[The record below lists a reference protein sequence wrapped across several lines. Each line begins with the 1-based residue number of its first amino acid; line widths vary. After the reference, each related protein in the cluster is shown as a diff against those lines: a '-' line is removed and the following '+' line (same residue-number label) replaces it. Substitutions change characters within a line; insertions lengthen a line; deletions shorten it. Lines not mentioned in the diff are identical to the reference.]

1 MGGGQGKGLV
11 EMDYFRSVT
20 QSVLGTPQPGQQP
33 SGAETVERLIDR
45 VQSST
50 LLEDR
55 RDGCRALKSMSRK
68 YRVLVGAHGMDTLTQ
83 VLEADRSDHEI
94 VNYALETLVH
104 ITSPETYQEELEE
117 NEDPAE
123 DCYSSMVGEQ
133 FTEIF
138 AKRQE
143 NIELLINLLDE
154 FDFKVRYPAVKLLT
168 NLLKN
173 RPKDLQEVILVIPS
187 GVSKL
192 MDLLSDSREVI
203 RNDAL
208 LLLTQLTKHNT
219 NLQKIVAFENGY
231 DHIFAIIKG
240 EGFAD
245 GGVVVED
252 CLILMLNLLRNNPSN
267 QTFFKEGSF
276 IQRLTEFF
284 TLPLDSNDGWSAQ
297 KVTNIHYMLQLVR
310 SLVAPQNPA
319 QAVTSCQ
326 RLMNQCGLLQNLTG
340 LLMASGVPVDILTDT
355 INTASDMIRGNM
367 ANQEFFASMMA
378 PSSPPRPA
386 IVVLLMSMV
395 NAKQPFV
402 LRCAVLYCFQCFLY
416 RNQTGQAQI
425 IQTLLPQT
433 ADANSITAGQLLC
446 SGLFSTDPVSNW
458 FAAVAL
464 SHSLVDNPSQKE
476 NMLRVQLATSVGSP
490 PVSLMQ
496 QCTSIL
502 QAGPKVL
509 TRLGILMLLSTW
521 LAHSPVAVQTFLA
534 IPTAVPHLT
543 THVSANEHDELES
556 VCQGLCA
563 FLLGLC
569 VQFNDGTD
577 TSFSSEA
584 LRQLVADRIG
594 AETFTDKLS
603 NISRTEA
610 YTKAVKSPQLAHKQ
624 PSDLV
629 FDHEFCRLFKSLE
642 VTCVR
647 AVTPQLAGGSSTEV
661 TPVEVIK
668 YKDIIRD
675 QDAEI
680 MLLKERL
687 AGIQKEVGELQAN
700 KEQMSAQVQLL
711 HDENTVLR
719 AQQGISGET
728 TVTKEE
734 SGHLDATTTTTAA
747 TDTTTTTTA
756 TDTATTTTTTT
767 EQQTEQL
774 TLLQQ
779 QLAEM
784 THARDYYYYEMYKK
798 DTELATAQQQLQ
810 HLQQQQQQTNEVQ
823 QQQQPSQQLCGQQQ
837 SSDGGTQVNNHID
850 KQNAVDFFDSF
861 SNPEMENLRKQLEDL
876 QLVLYNKDSE
886 IQQLKEV
893 AAQAPPQSEHNGT
906 TGKETE
912 VSGEHPDAAAQTRL
926 QEECAALKQ
935 RVKDYEIHVKQLQ
948 TQLETAAAAAAAAT
962 AASVAVGPGSG
973 TSAEARCKQL
983 EEDLDTIKREQED
996 LLVLVTD
1003 QDSKMSEYR
1012 RKLRAYGEDVTEDED
1027 EEDEDG
1033 DFAITEN
1040 YDDDLDDIQ

>member
-1 MGGGQGKGLV
+1 
-11 EMDYFRSVT
+11 MDYFRSVT

-33 SGAETVERLIDR
+33 TGAETVERLIDR

-68 YRVLVGAHGMDTLTQ
+68 YRVLVGAHGMDTLAQ
-83 VLEADRSDHEI
+83 VLEVDRSDHEI
-94 VNYALETLVH
+94 VNYAIETLVN
-104 ITSPETYQEELEE
+104 ITSPETFQEELEE
-117 NEDPAE
+117 GEDPSLSS
-123 DCYSSMVGEQ
+123 YSSMVGEQ

-138 AKRQE
+138 TKRQE

-154 FDFKVRYPAVKLLT
+154 FDFKVRYPSVKLLT

-192 MDLLSDSREVI
+192 MDLLSDSREVV

-208 LLLTQLTKHNT
+208 LLLTQLTKSNT

-231 DHIFAIIKG
+231 DHIFEIIRS
-240 EGFAD
+240 EGYAD

-267 QTFFKEGSF
+267 QTFFKEGSY
-276 IQRLTEFF
+276 IQRLSSFF
-284 TLPLDSNDGWSAQ
+284 SLPLDSNEGWSAQ

-326 RLMNQCGLLQNLTG
+326 RVMNQCGLLQTLTA
-340 LLMASGVPVDILTDT
+340 LLMASGVPVDILTAT
-355 INTASDMIRGNM
+355 INTVSDMIRGNIP
-367 ANQEFFASMMA
+367 NQEFFASMMA
-378 PSSPPRPA
+378 PSTPPRPA

-395 NAKQPFV
+395 NDKQPFV

-433 ADANSITAGQLLC
+433 ADANSVTAGQLLC
-446 SGLFSTDPVSNW
+446 SGLFSPDPVSNW

-464 SHSLVDNPSQKE
+464 SHSLVDNPGQKE

-534 IPTAVPHLT
+534 IPSAIPHLT
-543 THVSANEHDELES
+543 THVSHTEQDELES
-556 VCQGLCA
+556 VSQGLCA

-569 VQFNDGTD
+569 VQFNDGSG
-577 TSFSSEA
+577 TSFSGES
-584 LRQLVADRIG
+584 LRQLVTDRIG
-594 AETFTDKLS
+594 VENFSDKLS
-603 NISRTEA
+603 NILRTEA
-610 YTKAVKSPQLAHKQ
+610 YTKAVKSPQMAVKQ

-642 VTCVR
+642 VTCMR
-647 AVTPQLAGGSSTEV
+647 AVSPQLAGGSSAEV
-661 TPVEVIK
+661 SPVEVTK

-675 QDAEI
+675 QDAKLTQMKEK
-680 MLLKERL
+680 LSGVLKEV
-687 AGIQKEVGELQAN
+687 EELKSG
-700 KEQMSAQVQLL
+700 KEQLAAKVQQL

-719 AQQGISGET
+719 VQQGISGEATVASEGSGQPDT
-728 TVTKEE
+728 TT
-734 SGHLDATTTTTAA
+734 ATTTTDDITS
-747 TDTTTTTTA
+747 
-756 TDTATTTTTTT
+756 TTTTTTT
-767 EQQTEQL
+767 SADSDATSTTTTATATDQQQVEQL
-774 TLLQQ
+774 TVLQQ

-798 DTELATAQQQLQ
+798 DTELTTLQQQ
-810 HLQQQQQQTNEVQ
+810 LQQQQQQSSEVQ
-823 QQQQPSQQLCGQQQ
+823 QQQPGQQVCGQQQ
-837 SSDGGTQVNNHID
+837 TATNSGNQLTNHLEG
-850 KQNAVDFFDSF
+850 QNAADFFDSL

-893 AAQAPPQSEHNGT
+893 ASTQPHPSQHNGH
-906 TGKETE
+906 GDRDE
-912 VSGEHPDAAAQTRL
+912 VVSTNEAHEKL
-926 QEECAALKQ
+926 HHECAALKQ
-935 RVKDYEIHVKQLQ
+935 QVKDYEIHIKQLQ

-962 AASVAVGPGSG
+962 AASVALGPGSG

-983 EEDLDTIKREQED
+983 EDELDTIRREQED

-1027 EEDEDG
+1027 DEDEEG
-1033 DFAITEN
+1033 DFAISEN
-1040 YDDDLDDIQ
+1040 FDDDLDDIQ

>member
-1 MGGGQGKGLV
+1 MAAGPSSPCPASTGCWW
-11 EMDYFRSVT
+11 EPMAWTHSFRCWRRTAVT
-20 QSVLGTPQPGQQP
+20 T
-33 SGAETVERLIDR
+33 RL
-45 VQSST
+45 ST
-50 LLEDR
+50 MPLR
-55 RDGCRALKSMSRK
+55 RW
-68 YRVLVGAHGMDTLTQ
+68 Y
-83 VLEADRSDHEI
+83 
-94 VNYALETLVH
+94 
-104 ITSPETYQEELEE
+104 TSPPQKPSRRKWKRMGNPQRPVIHPWLG
-117 NEDPAE
+117 N
-123 DCYSSMVGEQ
+123 S

-138 AKRQE
+138 TKRQE

-154 FDFKVRYPAVKLLT
+154 FDFKVRYPTVKLLT

-173 RPKDLQEVILVIPS
+173 RPKDLQETILVVPS

-192 MDLLSDSREVI
+192 MDLLSDSREVV

-208 LLLTQLTKHNT
+208 LLLTQLTKNNT

-231 DHIFAIIKG
+231 DHIFAIIKS

-267 QTFFKEGSF
+267 QTFFKEGTY
-276 IQRLTEFF
+276 IQRLTSFF
-284 TLPLDSNDGWSAQ
+284 ILPMDNKEGWSAQ

-326 RLMNQCGLLQNLTG
+326 RVMNQCGLLQTLTG

-355 INTASDMIRGNM
+355 INTVSDMIRGNM
-367 ANQEFFASMMA
+367 PNQEFFASMMA
-378 PSSPPRPA
+378 PSTPPRPA

-395 NAKQPFV
+395 NDKQPFV

-433 ADANSITAGQLLC
+433 ADVVPGAKPFPNSITAGQLLC
-446 SGLFSTDPVSNW
+446 SGLFSSDPVSNW

-464 SHSLVDNPSQKE
+464 SHSLVDNLSQKE
-476 NMLRVQLATSVGSP
+476 NMLRVQLATSVGSQ

-521 LAHSPVAVQTFLA
+521 LAHSPMAVQTFLA
-534 IPTAVPHLT
+534 IPAAVPHLT
-543 THVSANEHDELES
+543 THVSANEHDELEI

-569 VQFNDGTD
+569 IQFNDGSG
-577 TSFSSEA
+577 TSFSTES
-584 LRQLVADRIG
+584 LRQLVTDRIG
-594 AETFTDKLS
+594 AENFTDKLS
-603 NISRTEA
+603 NILRTEA
-610 YTKAVKSPQLAHKQ
+610 YTKAVKSPQLAVKH

-642 VTCVR
+642 VTCLR
-647 AVTPQLAGGSSTEV
+647 AVMPQLAGGSTTEV
-661 TPVEVIK
+661 TPVEVTK

-680 MLLKERL
+680 TKLRDRL
-687 AGIQKEVGELQAN
+687 AGIEKEVEELKAG
-700 KEQMSAQVQLL
+700 KEQMSAQVQQL

-719 AQQGISGET
+719 VQQGISRET
-728 TVTKEE
+728 EVTKEE
-734 SGHLDATTTTTAA
+734 SEQHSTTTTTA
-747 TDTTTTTTA
+747 DTIPASTTS
-756 TDTATTTTTTT
+756 TDTAPATTDHTT
-767 EQQTEQL
+767 EQQQTEQV

-798 DTELATAQQQLQ
+798 DTELTATQQQLQ
-810 HLQQQQQQTNEVQ
+810 QLQQQQQQQQSSEIQ
-823 QQQQPSQQLCGQQQ
+823 QQQQQQQQQGNQTCGQQQ
-837 SSDGGTQVNNHID
+837 TSTAGQQINNHLD
-850 KQNAVDFFDSF
+850 NQNAADFFDSL

-886 IQQLKEV
+886 IQQLKEI
-893 AAQAPPQSEHNGT
+893 AAQAPPHSEQNGT
-906 TGKETE
+906 VERVAE
-912 VSGEHPDAAAQTRL
+912 VSGEHPDEAAHDRL
-926 QEECAALKQ
+926 QQECATLKQ
-935 RVKDYEIHVKQLQ
+935 QVKDYEIHVKQLQ

-962 AASVAVGPGSG
+962 AASVAVGTGSG
-973 TSAEARCKQL
+973 TTAETRCKQL
-983 EEDLDTIKREQED
+983 EEELDTIKREQED

-1012 RKLRAYGEDVTEDED
+1012 RKLRTYGEDVTEDED

>member
-1 MGGGQGKGLV
+1 
-11 EMDYFRSVT
+11 MDYFRSVT
-20 QSVLGTPQPGQQP
+20 QSVLGAPQPGQQP
-33 SGAETVERLIDR
+33 SGADTVERLIDR

-68 YRVLVGAHGMDTLTQ
+68 YRVLVGAHGMDTLIQ

-94 VNYALETLVH
+94 VNYAIETLVH
-104 ITSPETYQEELEE
+104 ITSPETFQEEMEE
-117 NEDPAE
+117 NGELSEAS
-123 DCYSSMVGEQ
+123 YSSVVGEQ

-138 AKRQE
+138 TKRQE

-154 FDFKVRYPAVKLLT
+154 FDFKVRYPTVKLLT

-173 RPKDLQEVILVIPS
+173 RPKDLQETILVVPS

-192 MDLLSDSREVI
+192 MDLLSDSREVV

-208 LLLTQLTKHNT
+208 LLLTQLTKNNT

-231 DHIFAIIKG
+231 DHIFAIIKS
-240 EGFAD
+240 EGYAD

-267 QTFFKEGSF
+267 QTFFKEGSY
-276 IQRLTEFF
+276 IQRLTSFF
-284 TLPLDSNDGWSAQ
+284 ILPMDNKEGWSAQ

-326 RLMNQCGLLQNLTG
+326 RVMNQCGLLQNLTA

-355 INTASDMIRGNM
+355 INTVSDMIRGNM
-367 ANQEFFASMMA
+367 PNQEFFASMMA
-378 PSSPPRPA
+378 PSTPPRPA

-395 NAKQPFV
+395 NDKQPFV

-433 ADANSITAGQLLC
+433 ADEANSITAGQLLC
-446 SGLFSTDPVSNW
+446 SGLFSSDPVSNW

-464 SHSLVDNPSQKE
+464 SHSLVDNLSQKE
-476 NMLRVQLATSVGSP
+476 NMLRVQLATSVGSQ

-521 LAHSPVAVQTFLA
+521 LAHSPMAVQTFLA
-534 IPTAVPHLT
+534 IPAAVPHLT
-543 THVSANEHDELES
+543 THVSANEHDELEI

-563 FLLGLC
+563 FLLGMC
-569 VQFNDGTD
+569 IQFNDGSG
-577 TSFSSEA
+577 TSFSTDS
-584 LRQLVADRIG
+584 LRQLVTDRIG
-594 AETFTDKLS
+594 AEMFTDKLS
-603 NISRTEA
+603 NILRTEA
-610 YTKAVKSPQLAHKQ
+610 YTKAVKSPQLAVKQ

-629 FDHEFCRLFKSLE
+629 FDHQFCRLFKSLE
-642 VTCVR
+642 VTCLR
-647 AVTPQLAGGSSTEV
+647 AVTPQLAGGSSAEV
-661 TPVEVIK
+661 TPVEVTK

-680 MLLKERL
+680 TQLRERL
-687 AGIQKEVGELQAN
+687 AGVQKEVEELKVG
-700 KEQMSAQVQLL
+700 KEQMSAQVQQL

-719 AQQGISGET
+719 VQQGISRET
-728 TVTKEE
+728 EVTKEE
-734 SGHLDATTTTTAA
+734 SEQNTTVTTTADTTAATTTAATTTTT
-747 TDTTTTTTA
+747 
-756 TDTATTTTTTT
+756 DTAPATTDPAT
-767 EQQTEQL
+767 EQQQMEQL

-798 DTELATAQQQLQ
+798 DTELTAMQQQLQ
-810 HLQQQQQQTNEVQ
+810 QLQQQQQQQSSEVQ
-823 QQQQPSQQLCGQQQ
+823 QQQQQQQQTCGQQQ
-837 SSDGGTQVNNHID
+837 ASTVTQQTNNHLD
-850 KQNAVDFFDSF
+850 SQNAADFFDSL

-886 IQQLKEV
+886 IQQLKEA
-893 AAQAPPQSEHNGT
+893 AAQAPPHSEHNGT
-906 TGKETE
+906 VERETE
-912 VSGEHPDAAAQTRL
+912 VSGEHLDEAAQARL
-926 QEECAALKQ
+926 QQECATLKQ
-935 RVKDYEIHVKQLQ
+935 QVKDYEIHVKQLQ

-962 AASVAVGPGSG
+962 AASVAVGTGSG
-973 TSAEARCKQL
+973 NTAEARCKQL
-983 EEDLDTIKREQED
+983 EEELDTIKREQED

-1012 RKLRAYGEDVTEDED
+1012 RKLRTYGEDVTEDED

-1040 YDDDLDDIQ
+1040 YDDDLEDIQ

>member
-1 MGGGQGKGLV
+1 
-11 EMDYFRSVT
+11 MDYFRSVT
-20 QSVLGTPQPGQQP
+20 QSVLGAPQPGQQP
-33 SGAETVERLIDR
+33 SGADTVERLIDR

-68 YRVLVGAHGMDTLTQ
+68 YRVLVGAHGMDTLIQ

-94 VNYALETLVH
+94 VNYAIETLVH
-104 ITSPETYQEELEE
+104 ITSPETFQEEMEE
-117 NEDPAE
+117 NGESSEAS
-123 DCYSSMVGEQ
+123 YSSMVGEQ

-138 AKRQE
+138 TKRQE
-143 NIELLINLLDE
+143 NIELLISLLDE
-154 FDFKVRYPAVKLLT
+154 FDFKVRYPTVKLLT

-173 RPKDLQEVILVIPS
+173 RPKDLQETILVVPS

-192 MDLLSDSREVI
+192 MDLLSDSREVV

-208 LLLTQLTKHNT
+208 LLLTQLTKNNT

-240 EGFAD
+240 EGYAD

-267 QTFFKEGSF
+267 QTFFKEGSY
-276 IQRLTEFF
+276 IQRLTSFF
-284 TLPLDSNDGWSAQ
+284 ILPMDNKEGWSAQ

-326 RLMNQCGLLQNLTG
+326 RVMNQCGLLKNLTA

-355 INTASDMIRGNM
+355 INTVSDMIRGNM
-367 ANQEFFASMMA
+367 PNQEFFASMMA
-378 PSSPPRPA
+378 PSTPPRPA

-395 NAKQPFV
+395 NDKQPFI

-446 SGLFSTDPVSNW
+446 SGLFSSDPVSNW

-464 SHSLVDNPSQKE
+464 SHSLVDNLSQKE
-476 NMLRVQLATSVGSP
+476 NMLRVQLATSVGSQ

-521 LAHSPVAVQTFLA
+521 LAHSPMAVQTFLA
-534 IPTAVPHLT
+534 IPAAIPHLT
-543 THVSANEHDELES
+543 THVSANEHDELEI

-569 VQFNDGTD
+569 IQFNDGSG
-577 TSFSSEA
+577 TSFSTES
-584 LRQLVADRIG
+584 LRQLVTDRIG
-594 AETFTDKLS
+594 AEIFTDKLS
-603 NISRTEA
+603 NILRTEA
-610 YTKAVKSPQLAHKQ
+610 YTKAVKSPQLAVKH

-629 FDHEFCRLFKSLE
+629 FDHQFCRLFKSLE
-642 VTCVR
+642 VTCLR

-680 MLLKERL
+680 TQLRERL
-687 AGIQKEVGELQAN
+687 AGVQKEVEELQTN
-700 KEQMSAQVQLL
+700 KEQMSAQVQQL

-719 AQQGISGET
+719 VQQGITRET
-728 TVTKEE
+728 DVTKEDE
-734 SGHLDATTTTTAA
+734 QHSTVTTTA
-747 TDTTTTTTA
+747 DTTADTTNAAPTTTSDPA
-756 TDTATTTTTTT
+756 T
-767 EQQTEQL
+767 EQQQTEQL

-798 DTELATAQQQLQ
+798 DTELTATQQQ
-810 HLQQQQQQTNEVQ
+810 LQQQQQQQQSSEVHQ
-823 QQQQPSQQLCGQQQ
+823 QQQQQQQQGNQTCGQQQ
-837 SSDGGTQVNNHID
+837 TSAAEQQINNHLD
-850 KQNAVDFFDSF
+850 NQNAADFFDSL

-886 IQQLKEV
+886 IQQLKEA
-893 AAQAPPQSEHNGT
+893 AAQAPPHSEHNGT
-906 TGKETE
+906 AEREAE
-912 VSGEHPDAAAQTRL
+912 VSGEQPDEAAQARL
-926 QEECAALKQ
+926 QQECATLKQ
-935 RVKDYEIHVKQLQ
+935 QVKDYEIHVKQLQ

-962 AASVAVGPGSG
+962 AASVAVGTGSG
-973 TSAEARCKQL
+973 TTAEARCKQL
-983 EEDLDTIKREQED
+983 EEELDTIKREQED

-1012 RKLRAYGEDVTEDED
+1012 RKLRTYGEDVTEDED

-1040 YDDDLDDIQ
+1040 YDDDLEDIQ

>member
-1 MGGGQGKGLV
+1 
-11 EMDYFRSVT
+11 MDYFRSVT
-20 QSVLGTPQPGQQP
+20 QSVLGAPQPGQQP
-33 SGAETVERLIDR
+33 SGADTVERLIDR

-68 YRVLVGAHGMDTLTQ
+68 YRVLVGAHGMDTLIQ

-94 VNYALETLVH
+94 VNYAIETLVH
-104 ITSPETYQEELEE
+104 ITSPETFQEEMEE
-117 NEDPAE
+117 NGELSEAS
-123 DCYSSMVGEQ
+123 YSSVVGEQ

-138 AKRQE
+138 TKRQE

-154 FDFKVRYPAVKLLT
+154 FDFKVRYPTVKLLT

-173 RPKDLQEVILVIPS
+173 RPKDLQETILVVPS

-192 MDLLSDSREVI
+192 MDLLSDSREVV

-208 LLLTQLTKHNT
+208 LLLTQLTKNNT

-231 DHIFAIIKG
+231 DHIFAIIKS
-240 EGFAD
+240 EGYAD

-267 QTFFKEGSF
+267 QTFFKEGSY
-276 IQRLTEFF
+276 IQRLTSFF
-284 TLPLDSNDGWSAQ
+284 ILPMDNKEGWSAQ

-326 RLMNQCGLLQNLTG
+326 RVMNQCGLLQNLTA

-355 INTASDMIRGNM
+355 INTVSDMIRGNM
-367 ANQEFFASMMA
+367 PNQEFFASMMA
-378 PSSPPRPA
+378 PSTPPRPA

-395 NAKQPFV
+395 NDKQPFV

-446 SGLFSTDPVSNW
+446 SGLFSSDPVSNW

-464 SHSLVDNPSQKE
+464 SHSLVDNLSQKE
-476 NMLRVQLATSVGSP
+476 NMLRVQLATSVGSQ

-521 LAHSPVAVQTFLA
+521 LAHSPMAVQTFLA
-534 IPTAVPHLT
+534 IPAAVPHLT
-543 THVSANEHDELES
+543 THVSANEHDELEI

-563 FLLGLC
+563 FLLGMC
-569 VQFNDGTD
+569 IQFNDGSG
-577 TSFSSEA
+577 TSFSTDS
-584 LRQLVADRIG
+584 LRQLVTDRIG
-594 AETFTDKLS
+594 AEMFTDKLS
-603 NISRTEA
+603 NILRTEA
-610 YTKAVKSPQLAHKQ
+610 YTKAVKSPQLAVKQ

-629 FDHEFCRLFKSLE
+629 FDHQFCRLFKSLE
-642 VTCVR
+642 VTCLR
-647 AVTPQLAGGSSTEV
+647 AVTPQLAGGSSAEV
-661 TPVEVIK
+661 TPVEVTK

-680 MLLKERL
+680 TQLRERL
-687 AGIQKEVGELQAN
+687 AGVQKEVEELKVG
-700 KEQMSAQVQLL
+700 KEQMSAQVQQL

-719 AQQGISGET
+719 VQQGISRET
-728 TVTKEE
+728 EVTKEE
-734 SGHLDATTTTTAA
+734 SEQNTTVTTTADTTAATTTAATTTTT
-747 TDTTTTTTA
+747 
-756 TDTATTTTTTT
+756 DTAPATTDPAT
-767 EQQTEQL
+767 EQQQMEQL

-798 DTELATAQQQLQ
+798 DTELTAMQQQLQ
-810 HLQQQQQQTNEVQ
+810 QLQQQQQQQSSEVQ
-823 QQQQPSQQLCGQQQ
+823 QQQQQQQQTCGQQQ
-837 SSDGGTQVNNHID
+837 ASTVTQQTNNHLD
-850 KQNAVDFFDSF
+850 SQNAADFFDSL

-886 IQQLKEV
+886 IQQLKEA
-893 AAQAPPQSEHNGT
+893 AAQAPPHSEHNGT
-906 TGKETE
+906 VERETE
-912 VSGEHPDAAAQTRL
+912 VSGEHLDEAAQARL
-926 QEECAALKQ
+926 QQECATLKQ
-935 RVKDYEIHVKQLQ
+935 QVKDYEIHVKQLQ

-962 AASVAVGPGSG
+962 AASVAVGTGSG
-973 TSAEARCKQL
+973 NTAEARCKQL
-983 EEDLDTIKREQED
+983 EEELDTIKREQED

-1012 RKLRAYGEDVTEDED
+1012 RKLRTYGEDVTEDED

-1040 YDDDLDDIQ
+1040 YDDDLEDIQ